1 MEKIEFVSRI
11 KELGLVGKTV
21 KDLLHTNNSLY
32 YKIYNYAEKNNL
44 WLAILFID
52 LGLTLNRVDG
62 LNSKER
68 LDQFMKVYKYGG
80 KDWYSIPCTHRRLI
94 EMVLEDLKLSKEA
107 FMLRYNISCIS
118 SSEKRMVYKSIE
130 EIRGDLKRK
139 NLMDSSIRDIQQFDS
154 KTWSNIET
162 FAKKN
167 RYSMPDIWFAIGIS
181 YNPKIITTAKGMVKK
196 DYVYHNEEEIIKDF
210 LSKRLF
216 GKTKK
221 EVLNYDQGKTFGRV
235 QKYADRENRSIQE
248 LWNILEVKS
257 SEYKPV
263 PLTFSSVDELSSI
276 IKKRGLSGKTIK
288 EFKTEA
294 PDLYDQV
301 KSWTRKN
308 DSMKG
313 IWSKIGIKRT
323 IGFDSLDDI
332 LIQIK
337 ESGYSSALELRKKDW
352 LFYRQI
358 SRFVGVQK
366 NLTIKD
372 VWTKAGLSFSL
383 EGRPSKKCK

>member
-1 MEKIEFVSRI
+1 MKKLEFVSRV
-11 KELGLVGKTV
+11 KKLGLIGKTV
-21 KDLLHTNNSLY
+21 KDLLHTDNSLY
-32 YKIYNYAEKNNL
+32 HRIYNYAKKNNL
-44 WLAILFID
+44 WLTILFVD

-68 LDQFMKVYKYGG
+68 LDQFVKIYKYAS
-80 KDWYSIPCTHRRLI
+80 KDWYSIPCNHRRLI
-94 EMVLEDLKLSKEA
+94 EKALEGLKLSKES
-107 FMLRYNISCIS
+107 FMLRYNISCINPYD
-118 SSEKRMVYKSIE
+118 KRMVFKNIE
-130 EIRGDLKRK
+130 DIKKDLKRK
-139 NLMDSSIRDIQQFDS
+139 NLMDSSIKDIQQFDS

-167 RYSMPDIWFAIGIS
+167 GYSMPDVWFALGIS
-181 YNPKIITTAKGMVKK
+181 YNPKIITTAEGVVKK

-210 LSKRLF
+210 TSKRLF

-221 EVLNYDQGKTFGRV
+221 EVLRYDQGKTFGRV

-248 LWNILEVKS
+248 LWNILDVKS
-257 SEYKPV
+257 SEYKFV

-276 IKKRGLSGKTIK
+276 IKKRRLYGKTIK
-288 EFKTEA
+288 EFKTKA

-308 DSMKG
+308 GSMKN

-372 VWTKAGLSFSL
+372 IWIKAGLSFSL
-383 EGRPSKKCK
+383 EGRRSK